1 MKLNNRDTQ
10 YGTIDSF
17 LLNNLTNN
25 FYTDV
30 TNASR
35 TFLIDLKE
43 LKYDNDLLKLFEL
56 NEE

>member
-1 MKLNNRDTQ
+1 LNNRDTQ

-35 TFLIDLKE
+35 TFLMDLKE